1 MLDADAERWISFDAD
16 VRDLGGGGC
25 SLLSDVTP
33 PESTL
38 VAIAFAID
46 GNAPFA
52 VVGRVLPREALPTIG
67 KPMTRIEFVLI
78 RETDRDRII
87 GFVLHSL
94 ASRDRAERDLG

>member
-1 MLDADAERWISFDAD
+1 
-16 VRDLGGGGC
+16 
-25 SLLSDVTP
+25 
-33 PESTL
+33 
-38 VAIAFAID
+38 
-46 GNAPFA
+46 
-52 VVGRVLPREALPTIG
+52 LPREALPTIG